1 MTYLVQSIIFENMV
15 ERNVKDAASLSEW
28 HLSRNLEIFRDNGL
42 TQNKSNPNKMMYDS
56 MRILGLIIYV
66 ELTETLIKLHST
78 PDDAELKNKAVQTLI
93 CLCFNSKT
101 LKQEDNHLKAN
112 VNHLKYLM

>member
-56 MRILGLIIYV
+56 MRILGLIIYI

-101 LKQEDNHLKAN
+101 LK
-112 VNHLKYLM
+112 